1 MKCQL
6 LALLYQLGLPLPG
19 HVVSH
24 PEAGGFGTVSPSF
37 LSLPISVQGFI
48 LCLHGAT
55 SYLTSAFKMAAMP
68 SGSAPPICPASSC
81 QYHSLQCISTGPV
94 RGCHGTFLPSK
105 KGQSHHCTATS
116 HLELITQDIH
126 ASRGPTWS
134 VPAKAFRMLSLLL
147 SGSNQ
152 GSCPK
157 NLSLHTGPSRTEC
170 SAPLPVAVWRE
181 PKRLSLQMSYSSL
194 LCLHYLL

>member
-6 LALLYQLGLPLPG
+6 LALLCQLGLPLPG

-134 VPAKAFRMLSLLL
+134 VPVKAFRMLSLLL
-147 SGSNQ
+147 SAPTKAPVPRICPYILVPQ
-152 GSCPK
+152 GLNVQP
-157 NLSLHTGPSRTEC
+157 PSPWQYGEN
-170 SAPLPVAVWRE
+170 PIG
-181 PKRLSLQMSYSSL
+181 
-194 LCLHYLL
+194 